1 MPGGTRPQLGNPWN
15 TSPVIPLRHVATWI
29 GLLAFYVAIAC
40 AFLWPLPTALDTHIW
55 GDRFDAWTTLW
66 LIDHLGDG
74 LANGDLT
81 SHTTEILFPFGYDLW
96 SFGHVALQGIGGVM
110 VAFGL
115 PLVLSYNLLLV
126 GGLATSGLAAHALGR
141 TLSRDHLGGV
151 VAGVTFC
158 TTPYLYGEGAAGCIE
173 LVSAG
178 FLPLFALTLVRVA
191 RAPGWRT
198 AVPAALVLA
207 ITGPFNW
214 YYTLFSGM
222 MGLGIAAW
230 QLAAGRR
237 KAVAWMVLAM
247 GAAALSNA
255 PLIPMV
261 RQETPTRPPISAE
274 LFEDPDTWTR
284 VDEITN
290 GTAPLD
296 DLTMA
301 RAEEVDA
308 LQVFRNATKLGA
320 LLVAKFTVNP
330 LESTPGRVAFAVGL
344 FGLAA
349 GRRQAWGWAG
359 IAAGATILTLGP
371 FLALDDRPPMDA
383 WSGEVPLPYYYA
395 YQYLPFFSKAYRPYR
410 IGVITLTCLSAMGA
424 VGVAAVRA
432 EVGRRWVALGAA
444 ALTMLAVSQP
454 LWSGDKPAHRPM
466 ADARIPDLYGS
477 LAELPEG
484 AVVEVP
490 LLFQPTTIAN
500 ARYQYNQTR
509 HEHPVLN
516 CNQLI
521 RRDDL
526 LAFRSYVET
535 NGFLADLV
543 DLGRSEPPYQFTG
556 ADLQALRD
564 DGFRYV
570 VVRRRVEA
578 DLLSLAGVSRGD
590 LVVEPAM
597 SMLPAVLG
605 EPVLSDEDGDVY
617 VLPDQVEES
626 RVWTFDGSNVIDVDF
641 PVDALRY
648 MLSVELGEGVE
659 VPVWSGGGRQV
670 SFWARQ
676 RSGDP
681 VVLVDGDRR
690 IPLSIDPT
698 HWTFQ
703 QVALESGSARLQ
715 SEGEASIEVTL
726 VQVLQ

>member
-1 MPGGTRPQLGNPWN
+1 
-15 TSPVIPLRHVATWI
+15 
-29 GLLAFYVAIAC
+29 
-40 AFLWPLPTALDTHIW
+40 
-55 GDRFDAWTTLW
+55 
-66 LIDHLGDG
+66 
-74 LANGDLT
+74 
-81 SHTTEILFPFGYDLW
+81 
-96 SFGHVALQGIGGVM
+96 
-110 VAFGL
+110 
-115 PLVLSYNLLLV
+115 
-126 GGLATSGLAAHALGR
+126 
-141 TLSRDHLGGV
+141 
-151 VAGVTFC
+151 
-158 TTPYLYGEGAAGCIE
+158 
-173 LVSAG
+173 
-178 FLPLFALTLVRVA
+178 
-191 RAPGWRT
+191 
-198 AVPAALVLA
+198 
-207 ITGPFNW
+207 
-214 YYTLFSGM
+214 
-222 MGLGIAAW
+222 
-230 QLAAGRR
+230 
-237 KAVAWMVLAM
+237 
-247 GAAALSNA
+247 
-255 PLIPMV
+255 
-261 RQETPTRPPISAE
+261 
-274 LFEDPDTWTR
+274 
-284 VDEITN
+284 
-290 GTAPLD
+290 
-296 DLTMA
+296 
-301 RAEEVDA
+301 
-308 LQVFRNATKLGA
+308 
-320 LLVAKFTVNP
+320 
-330 LESTPGRVAFAVGL
+330 
-344 FGLAA
+344 
-349 GRRQAWGWAG
+349 
-359 IAAGATILTLGP
+359 
-371 FLALDDRPPMDA
+371 
-383 WSGEVPLPYYYA
+383 
-395 YQYLPFFSKAYRPYR
+395 
-410 IGVITLTCLSAMGA
+410 
-424 VGVAAVRA
+424 
-432 EVGRRWVALGAA
+432 
-444 ALTMLAVSQP
+444 
-454 LWSGDKPAHRPM
+454 M